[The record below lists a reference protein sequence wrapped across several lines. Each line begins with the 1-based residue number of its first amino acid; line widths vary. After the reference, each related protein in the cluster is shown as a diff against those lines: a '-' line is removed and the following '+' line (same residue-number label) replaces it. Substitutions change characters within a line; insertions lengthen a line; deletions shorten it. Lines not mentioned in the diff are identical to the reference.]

1 MYRSLERRHSY
12 APYKK
17 GIHGEGR
24 NLETVFSD
32 PQVTILKIQSILALY
47 S

>member
-32 PQVTILKIQSILALY
+32 SQVTIF
-47 S
+47 